1 MAGKLNEKV
10 LLAGKEV
17 FWQTALQRLFAK
29 EGWDFYV
36 LTEDF
41 PAPEEV
47 FRIHNVPVVLYV
59 LGKAQSVDDWA
70 PDLNKVLAMCRS
82 HKVRRFYLIVS
93 LEAEEKDRALAESIA
108 AAWRGE
114 EMTITFLRLPEI
126 YGYGESPKDG
136 IVADWLEASQKKS
149 IKLKDLMI
157 LQK

>member
-108 AAWRGE
+108 AAWR
-114 EMTITFLRLPEI
+114 TRYLRI
-126 YGYGESPKDG
+126 Q
-136 IVADWLEASQKKS
+136 A
-149 IKLKDLMI
+149 
-157 LQK
+157 